1 MNDPPARDGA
11 LTCVT
16 PARDGE
22 RKTLKAARRGTV
34 QEIGE
39 EVKGR

>member
-1 MNDPPARDGA
+1 MNDPPARDGT

-22 RKTLKAARRGTV
+22 RKTQKAVPRGTM